1 MTLANDVSE
10 LTPPECGFTLTSV
23 DVMLATDKTAP
34 QKAAAPGI
42 EPGTP
47 HTQGEGV
54 LDHLAMGSTDPD
66 LFELVP
72 WGL

>member
-10 LTPPECGFTLTSV
+10 LTPPECGFTLTSA
-23 DVMLATDKTAP
+23 DVMLDTDR

-47 HTQGEGV
+47 HMQGGV
-54 LDHLAMGSTDPD
+54 LNH
-66 LFELVP
+66 
-72 WGL
+72 